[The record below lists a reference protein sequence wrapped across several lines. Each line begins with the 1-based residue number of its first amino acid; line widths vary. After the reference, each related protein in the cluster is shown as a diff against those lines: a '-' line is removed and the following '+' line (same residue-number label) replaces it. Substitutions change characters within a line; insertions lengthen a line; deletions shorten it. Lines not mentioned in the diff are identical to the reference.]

1 MKRDPSRVVIGRV
14 FFTPRGK
21 EIDTML
27 RLLLAIPRGRKKQTG
42 KWERRRRGKSRRFL
56 TCNSFDDDGGGDD
69 GDGGSAAETAYET
82 EREPQWNNFPV

>member
-1 MKRDPSRVVIGRV
+1 MQSFFYTAGKRNRHNAAA
-14 FFTPRGK
+14 
-21 EIDTML
+21 
-27 RLLLAIPRGRKKQTG
+27 LLAIPRGRKKQTG
-42 KWERRRRGKSRRFL
+42 KWERRRREKSRRFL